1 MATFKPTL
9 GLRMRSILAV
19 SRRTVGHFSGV
30 CSRRSLVPV
39 TLVMVLGFL
48 AFVDPVAAA
57 PPSST
62 NPICSA
68 AKLPGIIEGF
78 FQLTTAIGIMGLVLV
93 WQVDTVIEMFR
104 PAPEQREAV
113 RRHKRTAAK
122 SAGIV
127 TVLGPLYTVAGSIMG
142 LPLATCVNLAPW

>member
-1 MATFKPTL
+1 MLTDLNIREPSGNNPSVLVVKAIAAHRGRCRWL
-9 GLRMRSILAV
+9 RAAGLSILIA
-19 SRRTVGHFSGV
+19 
-30 CSRRSLVPV
+30 LVVVV
-39 TLVMVLGFL
+39 T
-48 AFVDPVAAA
+48 PAAA
-57 PPSST
+57 VPPSST

-113 RRHKRTAAK
+113 KRHKRTAAK

>member
-1 MATFKPTL
+1 MVTDLDIDVSAGNHPVVLVVMAIVARRNRYWWL
-9 GLRMRSILAV
+9 RAVGLSIFI
-19 SRRTVGHFSGV
+19 G
-30 CSRRSLVPV
+30 LVVVV
-39 TLVMVLGFL
+39 T
-48 AFVDPVAAA
+48 PVAAET
-57 PPSST
+57 SSSA
-62 NPICSA
+62 NPICNA

-93 WQVDTVIEMFR
+93 WQVDTVIEMFK

-127 TVLGPLYTVAGSIMG
+127 TALGPMYTVAGSIMG